1 MPTSIAITRKPS
13 PALGD
18 CVLEYLDRQEI
29 DIAKAVRQHRE
40 YEAVLAE
47 LGLHVIS
54 LPAEAELPDSMFVE
68 DTAVVVEEVAVMTR
82 MGAESRRGEVDS
94 VAEALSEFRA
104 VRRLCEPA
112 TLEGGDVMRAG
123 STFFVGRSKR
133 TNDAGIAQLAAE
145 LGPYGYRLSAVE
157 VRGCLHLKSACCY
170 LGGGR
175 ILANPDWID
184 SAALAEFEI
193 LPVDADEPWAANILR
208 IGDTVLIAS
217 SSPGTA
223 RILEKAGYR
232 VRRLDISELMKAEA
246 GLTCSSLIF
255 EADAPPSASSV

>member
-104 VRRLCEPA
+104 VRRL
-112 TLEGGDVMRAG
+112 R
-123 STFFVGRSKR
+123 
-133 TNDAGIAQLAAE
+133 
-145 LGPYGYRLSAVE
+145 
-157 VRGCLHLKSACCY
+157 
-170 LGGGR
+170 
-175 ILANPDWID
+175 
-184 SAALAEFEI
+184 EI
-193 LPVDADEPWAANILR
+193 
-208 IGDTVLIAS
+208 
-217 SSPGTA
+217 
-223 RILEKAGYR
+223 
-232 VRRLDISELMKAEA
+232 
-246 GLTCSSLIF
+246 
-255 EADAPPSASSV
+255 SVA